1 VTGTL
6 AFHDVAN
13 IFPLMLETE
22 LDALAVDIA
31 THGLREPI
39 WLDADGAIVDGRN
52 RYLACERAGVEPRF
66 QRWDGEGSLI
76 SFVVSLNLHRRHLD
90 TSQRAMVAA
99 RIATLSHG
107 GDRKS
112 DQAANLPLDSRTQ
125 AEAADLV
132 NVSERSV
139 RTAREV
145 IDTGT
150 PELVRA
156 VETGSITVAAASE
169 ATVFEPEVQREVVQ
183 RVEAG
188 EKPADVIKELKPHV
202 AHNSGNNEW
211 YTPAFYI
218 AAAVQAMGAIDVDPA
233 SSAAANKTVRAKT
246 FYDVENSGLTK
257 TWTGNVWMNPPYAT
271 PLIGQFADAVSDK
284 YDAKEIKRACV
295 LVNNA
300 TETGWFQ
307 RMLTSASAVCF
318 IKGRVRFMDPDG
330 NPSGAP
336 LQGQAVLYLGDDPYR
351 FARSFGELGQVLVK
365 PS

>member
-1 VTGTL
+1 MMPAIVQRDAQDVSGLPAMIDRACERL
-6 AFHDVAN
+6 AEARTSAEV
-13 IFPLMLETE
+13 LEAKAIGE
-22 LDALAVDIA
+22 AALAYARVTEA
-31 THGLREPI
+31 ANETHADCLRMIVRAEMRMADEIDRGQQRGEVAVAGNPI
-39 WLDADGAIVDGRN
+39 VRGADNSEVSLQDLGVSRQRLSEWRETRDVGAIVVDAAIDAALLDGRVPTKTDV
-52 RYLACERAGVEPRF
+52 RRAVQDHP
-66 QRWDGEGSLI
+66 DL
-76 SFVVSLNLHRRHLD
+76 
-90 TSQRAMVAA
+90 
-99 RIATLSHG
+99 
-107 GDRKS
+107 KS
-112 DQAANLPLDSRTQ
+112 CDVCGRQWM
-125 AEAADLV
+125 ADLDDCPYCTKT
-132 NVSERSV
+132 SLERI
-139 RTAREV
+139 RE
-145 IDTGT
+145 
-150 PELVRA
+150 LNA
-156 VETGSITVAAASE
+156 
-169 ATVFEPEVQREVVQ
+169 
-183 RVEAG
+183 
-188 EKPADVIKELKPHV
+188 EKLRQPHV
-202 AHNSGNNEW
+202 ANNSGNNEW

-246 FYDVENSGLTK
+246 FYSADNDGLTK

-351 FARSFGELGQVLVK
+351 FARCFGELGQVLVK